1 MQVFEQILNRKS
13 VQVGVTPVDWMTF
26 KRSWTSGSENPF
38 FSELGQK
45 AYSETENERSTPSG
59 AGLLGQLKKASAS
72 NRYALLLSHIHD
84 QAKNILGFD
93 SSMAIDEKRPLKE
106 IGFDS
111 LMSVQLRN
119 ALSSSLEAKLPA
131 TLIFDYPHVEALANY
146 LIGEVL
152 SGELID
158 QEDRQSVPPG
168 DPSKSGEDQ
177 EKIVAELEQLSD
189 DEAEAALLEELAD
202 LESKKGS

>member
-1 MQVFEQILNRKS
+1 
-13 VQVGVTPVDWMTF
+13 
-26 KRSWTSGSENPF
+26 
-38 FSELGQK
+38 
-45 AYSETENERSTPSG
+45 
-59 AGLLGQLKKASAS
+59 
-72 NRYALLLSHIHD
+72 
-84 QAKNILGFD
+84 
-93 SSMAIDEKRPLKE
+93 MAIDEKRPLKE